1 MFGRLQ
7 VNSSRRQPPARSM
20 LISFSRSPLHKG
32 HRQEHEG
39 AGLHSLG
46 RVSSPGG
53 ICLLTLEISPPPAQ
67 EEAREC
73 RPTFTKSSISGSLS
87 SPLAVAESVI
97 PSAPRTTV
105 PGRRG
110 ATSAALLAPAHSGG
124 LSSARCLIFF
134 FLKTTVSHQFLQ
146 QGERCLRDQSPRC

>member
-1 MFGRLQ
+1 
-7 VNSSRRQPPARSM
+7 M
-20 LISFSRSPLHKG
+20 LLSELRMPGANLSYNVWQTAGQLFKKTATCQIDAPLFSGSPLQKG
-32 HRQEHEG
+32 HGQDREG

-53 ICLLTLEISPPPAQ
+53 ICVLTLEISTPLAQ

-110 ATSAALLAPAHSGG
+110 ATSAALQAPAHSGG
-124 LSSARCLIFF
+124 PLFC
-134 FLKTTVSHQFLQ
+134 TVFNFVF
-146 QGERCLRDQSPRC
+146 